1 MSRAT
6 PTITLLWST
15 AIIRLLAPILPLTLA
30 MSTLPALPT
39 LPAMLPPAQKALRHP
54 HQPPRATAPTVSALL
69 TAA

>member
-6 PTITLLWST
+6 PAITLLWGT
-15 AIIRLLAPILPLTLA
+15 TIIRLLSPILALTLA

-39 LPAMLPPAQKALRHP
+39 LSAMLSTSQKALRHP
-54 HQPPRATAPTVSALL
+54 HQPPRATAPTMSALL